1 MIFDILLKD
10 GILKMENAKCLFT
23 AKTNEI
29 DFSLTNFRFR
39 ESIGS
44 LLAVASTRCN
54 QVRVYFKMYC
64 YSMLFNLQFCAYA
77 VIP

>member
-54 QVRVYFKMYC
+54 QVRVYFETHHYP
-64 YSMLFNLQFCAYA
+64 
-77 VIP
+77 II